1 MLAMKI
7 RSFAGLVFTLLL
19 TVMLLV
25 SCSTVEDT
33 IVFSGSLNGYLD
45 ACG

>member
-1 MLAMKI
+1 MKYKGYVCVVVFLAI
-7 RSFAGLVFTLLL
+7 TAALLS
-19 TVMLLV
+19 
-25 SCSTVEDT
+25 SCSSTKDT